1 MQKNKLILKP
11 IMSTNN
17 KKGPALGRG
26 LSALLSNSETSIG
39 GTSMIALTAIEANP
53 FNPRTHFEVEAL
65 NELAASI
72 KELGII
78 QPLTL
83 RQISPSRYQLIS
95 GERRLRAAQIA
106 GLKEAPAYV
115 RVANDQAML
124 EMALVENIQR
134 ENLNAIEIGLSYQRL
149 IEECK
154 YTQLELGTKISKS
167 RSDIANHLRLL
178 KLPAEIQ
185 AAVRDNELSMG
196 HARALL
202 GIQDEAEQL
211 KAFQAIRHQQL
222 SVRAVEQWGKSST
235 PKLTSGKNNQSKSAV
250 VKTIEN
256 QLKTQL
262 GLPVSL
268 TQDVKGKG
276 KITFS
281 FSNATQLEKLIE
293 TLTKK

>member
-1 MQKNKLILKP
+1 MTL
-11 IMSTNN
+11 NN

-26 LSALLSNSETSIG
+26 LSALLSTNESKVG
-39 GTSMIALTAIEANP
+39 GTTLVSIAMIEANP
-53 FNPRTHFEVEAL
+53 FNPRTHFEMEAL
-65 NELAASI
+65 QELAASI
-72 KELGII
+72 RELGII

-83 RQISPSRYQLIS
+83 RQVSPEKYQLIS
-95 GERRLRAAQIA
+95 GERRLRASQLA
-106 GLKEAPAYV
+106 GLTEVPAYI
-115 RVANDQAML
+115 RIANDQSML

-202 GIQDEAEQL
+202 SISDESEQL
-211 KAFQAIRHQQL
+211 KAFQAIRGQQL
-222 SVRAVEQWGKSST
+222 SVRAVEQWGKTEPSKIT
-235 PKLTSGKNNQSKSAV
+235 TTGKPAKKSALIQ
-250 VKTIEN
+250 TIES
-256 QLKTQL
+256 QLKSAL
-262 GLPVSL
+262 GLKVQL
-268 TQDVKGKG
+268 LQDAKGKG
-276 KITFS
+276 KITVS
-281 FSNATQLEKLIE
+281 FNSTDELNKLLE
-293 TLTKK
+293 TLNRK